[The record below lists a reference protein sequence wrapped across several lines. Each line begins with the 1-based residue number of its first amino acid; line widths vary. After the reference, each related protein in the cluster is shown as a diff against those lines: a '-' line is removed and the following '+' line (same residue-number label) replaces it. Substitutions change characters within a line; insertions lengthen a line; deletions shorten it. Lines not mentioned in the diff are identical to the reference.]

1 VNERLAILGGEPTRA
16 TLLPYGRQQ
25 IDDGDIRAVV
35 DVLQSEW
42 LTTGPKVAEYETAF
56 AEYVGAKYAVA
67 VSSGTAALHAAA
79 FAAGVGP
86 GDEVITTPL
95 TFVASAN
102 CARYLAADPVF
113 ADVQEDTLNISPQAV
128 CARLSR
134 RTRAI
139 VAVDFTGQP
148 ADLDELLDIATSR
161 QVVLIEDAC
170 HALGST
176 YRGRPVGGLAA
187 MTVFSTHPVKHV
199 ATGEGGVVTTND
211 AKLAE
216 RVRLFRNHGITSD
229 ARTRQEAGS
238 WFYEMTDLGY
248 NYRLT
253 DIQCALGITQL
264 RKQEAWL
271 ARRRQIAERYTKAFD
286 AMPALRLPH
295 VKTDRRSAWHLYVVR
310 LRQEHL
316 ECTRADIFRA
326 LRAEN
331 IGVNVHYIPVT
342 WQPYYRA
349 LGHGPGECPI
359 ADAAYETLIS
369 IPIFPAMSNVDVD
382 DVIRAMSKVMA
393 HYAG

>member
-1 VNERLAILGGEPTRA
+1 MSERLAMLGGQPTRA
-16 TLLPYGRQQ
+16 SLLPYGRQL
-25 IDDGDIRAVV
+25 IDEEDIRAVV
-35 DVLQSEW
+35 DVLQSDW
-42 LTTGPKVAEYETAF
+42 LTTGPKVDEYEAAF
-56 AEYVGAKYAVA
+56 AEYVGAKYAIA

-102 CARYLAADPVF
+102 CARYLAAQPVF
-113 ADVQEDTLNISPQAV
+113 ADVQDDTLNISPTAV
-128 CARLSR
+128 CALLSE

-148 ADLDELLDIATSR
+148 ADIDELLDIATSR
-161 QVVLIEDAC
+161 NVVLIEDAC
-170 HALGST
+170 HALGSE
-176 YRGRPVGGLAA
+176 YRGRTVGGLAA

-211 AKLAE
+211 GKLAD
-216 RVRLFRNHGITSD
+216 RLRQFRNHGITSD
-229 ARTRQEAGS
+229 ARMRQETGS
-238 WFYEMTDLGY
+238 WFYEMTELGY

-264 RKQEAWL
+264 RKQQAWL
-271 ARRRQIAERYTKAFD
+271 ARRQQIADKYTEAF
-286 AMPALRLPH
+286 ATMHALRLPR
-295 VKTDRRSAWHLYVVR
+295 VKADRRSAWHLYVVR
-310 LRQEHL
+310 VREKHL
-316 ECTRADIFRA
+316 QGTRADIFRA

-369 IPIFPAMSNVDVD
+369 LPMFPAMSDLDVD
-382 DVIRAMSKVMA
+382 DVITAMSKVMG
-393 HYAG
+393 HYAR